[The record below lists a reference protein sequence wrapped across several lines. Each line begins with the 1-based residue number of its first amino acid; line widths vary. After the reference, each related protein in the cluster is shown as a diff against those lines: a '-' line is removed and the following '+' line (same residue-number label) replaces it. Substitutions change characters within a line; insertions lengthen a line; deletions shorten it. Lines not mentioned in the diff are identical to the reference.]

1 MFLFQMIAVFWGMTL
16 IGLFYLRFMAPV
28 ILLFFLVWSGLSLA
42 YSPDEAF
49 RFSIIVL
56 GLPSL
61 IALLAV
67 VPFAFGSYFQI
78 VSEVGVFMQR
88 SGSFSIYRAST
99 LVRQNYE
106 DSLSWMPRAM
116 RRLFGART

>member
-1 MFLFQMIAVFWGMTL
+1 MIAVFWGMAL
-16 IGLFYLRFMAPV
+16 IGFFYLRFMAPV
-28 ILLFFLVWSGLSLA
+28 ILLFFSVWGGLSLV
-42 YSPDEAF
+42 YSPTEAF
-49 RFSIIVL
+49 RLSIMVM

-61 IALLAV
+61 IALLAFA
-67 VPFAFGSYFQI
+67 PFAFGSYFQI

-88 SGSFSIYRAST
+88 SGSFSIYRASR